1 MTPSAIQRLREAIV
15 AERGNGAATYV
26 AGDTRRDTD
35 TDAAIAAVERELAAK
50 DAEITR
56 LRADQPR
63 IPNAARLTTIANII
77 DRECDKFT
85 FHWPTKR
92 TETWRS
98 EAAFLRALA
107 GQTGTEP
114 PQPAEGA

>member
-1 MTPSAIQRLREAIV
+1 MSANETLDLDAIER
-15 AERGNGAATYV
+15 AIGSLERGPRITVNGTDFAIIHA
-26 AGDTRRDTD
+26 RRL
-35 TDAAIAAVERELAAK
+35 IAAVRER
-50 DAEITR
+50 DAEIAR
-56 LRADQPR
+56 LKQDQPR
-63 IPNAARLTTIANII
+63 IPNAARLTTIANMI

-107 GQTGTEP
+107 GQIGTEP

>member
-1 MTPSAIQRLREAIV
+1 VSANETHLDSIEAMVNGGGV
-15 AERGNGAATYV
+15 AMWSNQHMK
-26 AGDTRRDTD
+26 DL
-35 TDAAIAAVERELAAK
+35 IAAVRER
-50 DAEITR
+50 DAEIAR
-56 LRADQPR
+56 LKQDQPR
-63 IPNAARLTTIANII
+63 IPNAARLTTIANMI

-107 GQTGTEP
+107 GQIGTEP